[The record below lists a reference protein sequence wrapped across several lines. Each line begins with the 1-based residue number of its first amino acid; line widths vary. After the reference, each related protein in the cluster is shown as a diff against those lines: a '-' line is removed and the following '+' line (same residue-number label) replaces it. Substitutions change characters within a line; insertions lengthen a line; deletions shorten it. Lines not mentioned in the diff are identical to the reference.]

1 MVVVF
6 GSINLDLVA
15 GVQRLPRPGET
26 LTARAFGSSPG
37 GKGANQALAA
47 RRAGAQVALY
57 GAVGNDN
64 FADAALALLR
74 HDHVDVTGVR
84 IAAAPTGVALIHLDE
99 VGENSITLVPG
110 ANALITDDWVPQTA
124 LRSGNT
130 VVMQLEVPLASVAA
144 LARRARDGGARV
156 VLNAAPAMALTPV
169 LAADV
174 DVLVV
179 NQHEAAMLAAAS
191 HLAEPPAQ
199 FAAAWATRFG
209 GAAVVTLGADG
220 LVAATDNQIIT
231 LHAPA
236 VDVVDTVGAGDAL
249 VGRARSRRSAGARA
263 QGRHCSRVAR
273 MHASRCA
280 GGAAVAR
287 VDHNA
292 CGYAHN
298 RIRVTSTY
306 ERYAKR
312 VEWVVPALTWKTN
325 NARVDLLRFAQMRG
339 HRGPGGVDSAR
350 RSHGAR
356 GQLHR
361 HLAQSQ

>member
-1 MVVVF
+1 MIVVF

-47 RRAGAQVALY
+47 RRAGARVALY

-64 FADAALALLR
+64 FADAALVLLR
-74 HDHVDVTGVR
+74 EDHVDVTGVR

-99 VGENSITLVPG
+99 AGENSITLVLG
-110 ANALITDDWVPQTA
+110 ANALITDDWVPQNA

-144 LARRARDGGARV
+144 LARRAREGGARV
-156 VLNAAPAMALTPV
+156 VLNAAPAMALTPG
-169 LAADV
+169 LATDV

-199 FAAAWATRFG
+199 FAAAWAARFG
-209 GAAVVTLGADG
+209 GAAVVTLGANG
-220 LVAATDNQIIT
+220 LVAATSSQSIS

-249 VGRARSRRSAGARA
+249 VGALAAALDLGATFERALKEGIAAG
-263 QGRHCSRVAR
+263 SL
-273 MHASRCA
+273 
-280 GGAAVAR
+280 
-287 VDHNA
+287 A
-292 CGYAHN
+292 CT
-298 RIRVTSTY
+298 R
-306 ERYAKR
+306 
-312 VEWVVPALTWKTN
+312 
-325 NARVDLLRFAQMRG
+325 
-339 HRGPGGVDSAR
+339 
-350 RSHGAR
+350 HGA
-356 GQLHR
+356 QAAMPSHTSIAA
-361 HLAQSQ
+361 LADTI